1 MNMCTK
7 ILPSVGMDRS
17 KSRTLG
23 RLWACVMVLL
33 ATGQLFSQ
41 EAKAEGE
48 MVQLYAGAAHEDIT
62 PSTDVK
68 NWVTGEAYGEVH
80 DPIFA
85 RALVLSD
92 GVEKVVI
99 LHWELVDVGESARDN
114 IRQRVANSLNI
125 SPQNIL
131 VNAAHN
137 HSAPWC
143 PVYGDDSQRGK
154 ERYPWWVDRYM
165 EAQDEDPAFQEW
177 REKLLAQSLA
187 AVEEANRE
195 LSPATMWIGRYD
207 VSRFIRNRRP
217 RPVREGVAQS
227 NLPEK
232 FNYLHEDWDPRVLSG
247 DRTFGPLD
255 RAMTVLS
262 FRNSAGKNIG
272 TIFQMACHAVS
283 IYPYLDG
290 ISGDWPGAVSRELA
304 RSLEGE
310 NMFLQGNAGN
320 VNPWKRGEEAVQE
333 MAEGLTHDILTT
345 YEYSARLIS
354 DSIRTDR
361 AVVGLPLT
369 DYGQERTGLENI
381 DAEIMAIT
389 IGSVALVTLPGE
401 PMTELNQAIQKDSSF
416 PQTIV
421 LGYSNGNGGHYCGM
435 PGEKAHG
442 GYETGERANLGS
454 DQAGGIM
461 VNTAIGLLDKLHSE
475 R

>member
-1 MNMCTK
+1 MCTK
-7 ILPSVGMDRS
+7 IPPSVGMARS
-17 KSRTLG
+17 KSRILG
-23 RLWACVMVLL
+23 RLWACIMILL

-41 EAKAEGE
+41 EAQAEGE
-48 MVQLYAGAAHEDIT
+48 MVQLYAGAAHADIT

-114 IRQRVANSLNI
+114 IRQRVASSLNI

-165 EAQDEDPAFQEW
+165 EAQDDDPAFQEW
-177 REKLLAQSLA
+177 REKLLVQSLA

-304 RSLEGE
+304 LSLEGE

>member
-1 MNMCTK
+1 
-7 ILPSVGMDRS
+7 
-17 KSRTLG
+17 
-23 RLWACVMVLL
+23 
-33 ATGQLFSQ
+33 
-41 EAKAEGE
+41 
-48 MVQLYAGAAHEDIT
+48 
-62 PSTDVK
+62 
-68 NWVTGEAYGEVH
+68 
-80 DPIFA
+80 
-85 RALVLSD
+85 
-92 GVEKVVI
+92 
-99 LHWELVDVGESARDN
+99 
-114 IRQRVANSLNI
+114 
-125 SPQNIL
+125 
-131 VNAAHN
+131 
-137 HSAPWC
+137 
-143 PVYGDDSQRGK
+143 
-154 ERYPWWVDRYM
+154 
-165 EAQDEDPAFQEW
+165 
-177 REKLLAQSLA
+177 
-187 AVEEANRE
+187 
-195 LSPATMWIGRYD
+195 
-207 VSRFIRNRRP
+207 
-217 RPVREGVAQS
+217 VAQS

-262 FRNSAGKNIG
+262 FRNSTGKNIG

-304 RSLEGE
+304 LSLEGE

-461 VNTAIGLLDKLHSE
+461 VNTAIGLLDKLNSE